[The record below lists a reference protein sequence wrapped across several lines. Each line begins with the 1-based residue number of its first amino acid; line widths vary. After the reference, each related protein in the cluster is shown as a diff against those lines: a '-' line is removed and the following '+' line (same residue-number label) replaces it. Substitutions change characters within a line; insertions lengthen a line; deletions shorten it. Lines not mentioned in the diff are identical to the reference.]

1 MWDKEGENQCQ
12 GDLKMLIL
20 ALKLEEGLIS
30 QLFKEFIKAEK
41 YKRILFHC
49 QPWWIFREDSLPQ
62 KNQEKNTEYFS
73 DRYISCIRRTSI
85 KEYVEL

>member
-30 QLFKEFIKAEK
+30 QLFKEFTKAEK

-49 QPWWIFREDSLPQ
+49 QP
-62 KNQEKNTEYFS
+62 
-73 DRYISCIRRTSI
+73 
-85 KEYVEL
+85 

>member
-20 ALKLEEGLIS
+20 VLKLEEGLIS
-30 QLFKEFIKAEK
+30 QLFEEFIKAEK

-49 QPWWIFREDSLPQ
+49 QP
-62 KNQEKNTEYFS
+62 
-73 DRYISCIRRTSI
+73 
-85 KEYVEL
+85 